1 MNSNVKYKNFKVFN
15 RGASSVCEQ
24 FSSERCE
31 GSLKARQAGRQT
43 GGQSELDLQARRD
56 PVPPGNERRGEPHG
70 PVVERPHQGGQH

>member
-31 GSLKARQAGRQT
+31 GSLKARQTGRQEVS
-43 GGQSELDLQARRD
+43 QSSISSPAVILSRL
-56 PVPPGNERRGEPHG
+56 VMSG
-70 PVVERPHQGGQH
+70 VESRMVR